1 MKKIMVTGGAGFIGS
16 NFVKL
21 MLKKHPDYKIV
32 NVDALTYAGNLEN
45 LKDISDNEN
54 YTFIKA
60 DIRDRNKMDEIF
72 STYEI
77 DTVVNFAAESHVD
90 RSIEEPEI
98 FLTNNVIG
106 TQVLLDTAKKHWKT
120 NPDDKYCRKY
130 KEGVKFLQ
138 VSTDEVYGEL
148 GKTGLF
154 VETMPLLPNSPYSA
168 SKASADLIV
177 RAYNKTFGL
186 PVNIT
191 RCSNNYGPYQFPEKL
206 IPLMINNCLKEKDLP
221 VYGDGMQ
228 IRDWL
233 HVYDHCQAV
242 DVVLH
247 KGLDGEVYNI
257 GGNNE
262 KANIEIVKLII
273 KILGKSESL
282 IKFVKDRPGHD
293 RRYAIDNTKITTQ
306 LGWKPEYTF
315 EEGIKETIQWY
326 LDNTDW
332 IENVVSGDYM
342 KYYNDMYSKIIEGEA
357 VDEVAAVKE
366 N

>member
-1 MKKIMVTGGAGFIGS
+1 MKKILVTGGAGFIGS
-16 NFVKL
+16 NFVKY
-21 MLKKHPDYKIV
+21 MLKKHPDYKII

-45 LKDISDNEN
+45 LKDISDNKN

-60 DIRDRNKMDEIF
+60 DIRDRKKMDEIF

-90 RSIEEPEI
+90 RSIEEPEV
-98 FLTNNVIG
+98 FLTTNVIG
-106 TQVLLDTAKKHWKT
+106 TQVLLDTAKKHWKI

-138 VSTDEVYGEL
+138 ISTDEVYGEL

-177 RAYNKTFGL
+177 RAYNETYGL
-186 PVNIT
+186 PMNIT

-206 IPLMINNCLKEKDLP
+206 IPLMINNCLKDRDLP

-247 KGLDGEVYNI
+247 KGADGEVYNI

-262 KANIEIVKLII
+262 KTNLEIVKLII
-273 KILGKSESL
+273 NTLGKSESL

-293 RRYAIDNTKITTQ
+293 RRYAIDNSKITTQ
-306 LGWKPEYTF
+306 LGWAPEYTF
-315 EEGIKETIQWY
+315 EESETIQWY
-326 LDNTDW
+326 LDNTEW
-332 IENVVSGDYM
+332 IENVVPAITWLLD
-342 KYYNDMYSKIIEGEA
+342 KMYSNISNE
-357 VDEVAAVKE
+357 EVAATK
-366 N
+366 NKINT